1 MKYLQN
7 LISAIKVAGKE
18 VINMENLNTST
29 KQVYKKPSIKSEQ
42 LEMNVLASHGGGTC
56 TCNGKSQ
63 SSFIQ
68 NAVSH
73 WMS

>member
-1 MKYLQN
+1 
-7 LISAIKVAGKE
+7 
-18 VINMENLNTST
+18 MENLKEST
-29 KQVYKKPSIKSEQ
+29 KQIYKKPSIKSEQ

-56 TCNGKSQ
+56 TCSGKSQ